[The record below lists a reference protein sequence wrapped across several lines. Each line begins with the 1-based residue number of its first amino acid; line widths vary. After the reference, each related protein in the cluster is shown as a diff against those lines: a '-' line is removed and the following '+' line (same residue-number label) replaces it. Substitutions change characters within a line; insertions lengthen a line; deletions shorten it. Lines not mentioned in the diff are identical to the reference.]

1 MDLLLTDLG
10 TTNLR
15 DSVGSSAVG
24 QGGGTRALC
33 LVRGNDLSG
42 VGHVTTDGVRAGTG
56 SDASGEGEG
65 SSEGL
70 HLD

>member
-24 QGGGTRALC
+24 QGGGTRAVG
-33 LVRGNDLSG
+33 LVRGDDLGG
-42 VGHVTTDGVRAGTG
+42 VGSVTTDGVRGRDAG
-56 SDASGEGEG
+56 GEGKG

>member
-1 MDLLLTDLG
+1 MNLCSADVG
-10 TTNLR
+10 ITNLR
-15 DSVGSSAVG
+15 DRVGAGAVG
-24 QGGGTRALC
+24 QGGRTRAVG
-33 LVRGNDLSG
+33 LVRGDDLGG
-42 VGHVTTDGVRAGTG
+42 VGNVTTDGVRAGTG